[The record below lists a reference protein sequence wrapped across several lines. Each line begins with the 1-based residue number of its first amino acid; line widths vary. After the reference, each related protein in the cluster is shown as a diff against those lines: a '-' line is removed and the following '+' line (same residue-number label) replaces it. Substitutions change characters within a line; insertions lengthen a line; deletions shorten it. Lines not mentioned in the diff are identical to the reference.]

1 MKNIFLVLLLIVSFL
16 GFSQDIKL
24 KKGEVLVDD
33 KAWLNYDGCGGF
45 SQSCS
50 LMMTSNKEEIIY
62 MNLVIVPGVE
72 PITNYNKTGDLKYI
86 EVKFLGLNKI
96 IELDLTFKKAISIIY
111 NSKCVN
117 ADGTFDEE
125 KVERLVEKYG
135 TPFSDRLNKTTNNT
149 NTIIIK
155 EEPRR
160 SGVNIN
166 IGR

>member
-1 MKNIFLVLLLIVSFL
+1 MKKVFLLFVLMVSFL

-50 LMMTSNKEEIIY
+50 LMMTSNKEEVIY

-86 EVKFLGLNKI
+86 EVKFLGLNKT

-111 NSKCVN
+111 NSKSVN